1 MAREWMGSGREI
13 ARAFAHEWRDD
24 RVSGLS
30 AEIAFFSLLSL
41 FPGLLAF
48 SAALSSADSLV
59 GRELADRAQSETI
72 AFLERVLTSEGEPT
86 IGAVRNLFEQSNGGV
101 VTLGLL
107 VALWSMSRAVAAA
120 IEGLNHAYDVEEGRS
135 WLGRRLAALA
145 LGLGTLL
152 VGLVAVAMFLL
163 GPLLGGGGQVA
174 DWLGVGEV
182 FQTLWTWFRPPLT
195 AALVIAW
202 LAVTFHFG
210 PFERTAWRWHLPGA
224 AVTALWWA
232 LATLGLRVYLGTAGG
247 TNQVFGI
254 LGGGLTLL
262 MWLYL
267 LSLGLLV
274 GAELNAILA
283 DRAGTE
289 RRRPRFDIGRGLGEV
304 AQRAVEDL
312 RSRRGPADG

>member
-1 MAREWMGSGREI
+1 MTPVWVQSGREI
-13 ARAFAHEWRDD
+13 ARTFVREWRDD

-30 AEIAFFSLLSL
+30 AEIAFFGLLSL

-48 SAALSSADSLV
+48 SAALSSADALV
-59 GRELADRAQSETI
+59 GRELADRAQSETV

-86 IGAVRNLFEQSNGGV
+86 IGAVRDLFEQSNGSAL
-101 VTLGLL
+101 TLGLL
-107 VALWSMSRAVAAA
+107 VAIWSMSRAVAAM

-145 LGLGTLL
+145 LGLGSLL

-163 GPLLGGGGQVA
+163 GPLLGGGAQVA
-174 DWLGVGEV
+174 DWLGMEGT
-182 FQTLWTWFRPPLT
+182 FRTLWTWFRPPLT
-195 AALVIAW
+195 AALVISW
-202 LAVTFHFG
+202 LAVLFHFG

-224 AVTALWWA
+224 VVTALWWA
-232 LATLGLRVYLGTAGG
+232 LATLGLRLYLAAAGE
-247 TNQVFGI
+247 TNQVFGV
-254 LGGGLTLL
+254 LGGGLTLM

-289 RRRPRFDIGRGLGEV
+289 RRPPRFDIGRNLGDV
-304 AQRAVEDL
+304 AHRAVE
-312 RSRRGPADG
+312 RARVRFGRRAE